1 MGVGYVGQEG
11 RGPMERIAIVN
22 HKGGVGKTTTAVNL
36 AGAWHQLGKRVLIID
51 CDPQASASYWLLRS
65 RAADSGRGL
74 FEAIRDKKALEPFV
88 VTSAS
93 GIDILPAGNQLAR
106 FDSAFASGLI
116 EYEALREALNGLPTD
131 RWDYVLLDGA
141 PSLRPLTNATLTA
154 SSWLLIPFKVDPQ
167 SFPPLAELLEVY
179 DAIVDGP
186 NPVLHIL
193 GVVGTDFDT
202 RTKLA
207 PQTLAQCKDA
217 FGEAIFETTV
227 RRNVAV
233 AESFG
238 FFKTIQ
244 EYAPRSSGAK
254 DYESLAKEIEA
265 RIAFQREA
273 TAPQAKA
280 AANHG

>member
-1 MGVGYVGQEG
+1 
-11 RGPMERIAIVN
+11 MERIAIVN

-36 AGAWHQLGKRVLIID
+36 AGAWRKLGRRVLIVD
-51 CDPQASASYWLLRS
+51 CDPQASASYWLLRA

-74 FEAIRDKKALEPFV
+74 FEALRDGTPIETFV
-88 VTSAS
+88 RESES
-93 GIDILPAGNQLAR
+93 GLDILPAGSQLAR
-106 FDSAFASGLI
+106 FDSSFAAGEV
-116 EYEALREALNGLPTD
+116 EYDALLRAINGLPKD
-131 RWDYVLLDGA
+131 RWDYLLLDGA

-154 SSWLLIPFKVDPQ
+154 STWLLIPFKVDPQ

-186 NPVLHIL
+186 NPKLQIL

-207 PQTLAQCKDA
+207 PQTLDQCKEA
-217 FGEAIFETTV
+217 FGEAIFQTVV

-244 EYAPRSSGAK
+244 DYAPRSSGAK
-254 DYESLAKEIEA
+254 DYEALALEIDA
-265 RIAFQREA
+265 RIAYQRA
-273 TAPQAKA
+273 AAAPMTKA

>member
-1 MGVGYVGQEG
+1 
-11 RGPMERIAIVN
+11 MERIAIVN

-36 AGAWHQLGKRVLIID
+36 AGAWRDLGRRVLVID
-51 CDPQASASYWLLRS
+51 CDPQASASYWLLRA
-65 RAADSGRGL
+65 RAEDAGRGL
-74 FEAIRDKKALEPFV
+74 FEAIRDRKPVLPFV
-88 VTSAS
+88 QETSAKV
-93 GIDILPAGNQLAR
+93 DILPAGSQLAR
-106 FDSAFASGLI
+106 FDSSYAAGEV
-116 EYEALREALNGLPTD
+116 EYDALLRAISELPVD

-154 SSWLLIPFKVDPQ
+154 STWLLIPFKVDPQ

-179 DAIVDGP
+179 DAIIEGP
-186 NPVLHIL
+186 NPALEIL

-207 PQTLAQCKDA
+207 PQTLNQCREA
-217 FGEAIFETTV
+217 FGEAIFDTVV

-244 EYAPRSSGAK
+244 DYAPRSSGAK
-254 DYESLAKEIEA
+254 DYEALAKEIDA
-265 RIAFQREA
+265 RIAHQRAAGE
-273 TAPQAKA
+273 PKQKA